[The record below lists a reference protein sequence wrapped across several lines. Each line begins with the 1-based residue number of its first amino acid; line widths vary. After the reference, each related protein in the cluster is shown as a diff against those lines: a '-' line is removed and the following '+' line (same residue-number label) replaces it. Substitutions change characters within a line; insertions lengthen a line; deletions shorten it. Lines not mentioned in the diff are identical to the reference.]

1 MYVLFGPRIDS
12 DGLLPPPKAAFASLP
27 FPDSSS
33 EDFPHAG
40 GLRAETS
47 AAPETVKP
55 RKPETTSPG
64 NPKPVPKPRPD
75 PERQS
80 YLSFLY
86 FIFTSPVL
94 TLRGSGSIE
103 LPCTVIT
110 SRPSTEF
117 E

>member
-1 MYVLFGPRIDS
+1 MYYSARGSTPTVVAAAKGGVCKSALPAYGRIAGGNFG
-12 DGLLPPPKAAFASLP
+12 PPPKP
-27 FPDSSS
+27 SS
-33 EDFPHAG
+33 
-40 GLRAETS
+40 
-47 AAPETVKP
+47 P
-55 RKPETTSPG
+55 RKPETTSPR
-64 NPKPVPKPRPD
+64 KPETTSPRKPRPG

-94 TLRGSGSIE
+94 TLRDPGSIE